1 MARINDACTDI
12 VTAINAASLSQDVTA
27 IRSHVIDN
35 EFWDGRELRVQVF
48 PRFRTAEN
56 IARTST
62 LETHTVDVLIRKPV
76 TETGK
81 HITAEV
87 DGLLTFVDEL
97 CDLCN
102 RLTLATSSQKVIGY
116 TQEEY
121 LDQEALHEQH
131 LFVSTVTFTIR
142 DQF

>member
-12 VTAINAASLSQDVTA
+12 VTAINAASLSQTVTA

-35 EFWDGRELRVQVF
+35 QSWDGRELRVQVF
-48 PRFRTAEN
+48 PRFRTGEN
-56 IARTST
+56 IARAST
-62 LETHTVDVLIRKPV
+62 METHTIDVLVRKPV

-81 HITAEV
+81 HITTEV
-87 DGLLTFVDEL
+87 DSLLMYVDEL
-97 CDLCN
+97 CDLLN
-102 RLTLATSSQKVIGY
+102 RLTLSTSTQKIIGY

-121 LDQEALHEQH
+121 LDQEALHEEH
-131 LFVSTVTFTIR
+131 LFVSTITFTVR